1 MSSGDSRERHQG
13 LSHHTATVLELLLRP
28 VEVALPEPIELPGRG
43 HQGRS
48 ASVDLD
54 GYRGAGLPATTM
66 GRGIDEDELFFRA
79 ALAGG
84 TVLAEE
90 IDGVRA
96 GRH

>member
-1 MSSGDSRERHQG
+1 
-13 LSHHTATVLELLLRP
+13 
-28 VEVALPEPIELPGRG
+28 VEVAMPEPIELPGRG
-43 HQGRS
+43 HRGRS
-48 ASVDLD
+48 AAVDLD

-90 IDGVRA
+90 INGVRA
-96 GRH
+96 GRD